1 MKSHVMIAS
10 ALLGLVLAAS
20 TASAAPSV
28 QLSSAWIQSPMPGA
42 KETAGY
48 VRIVNGAD
56 SDDRL
61 LSVSSRWAGRVDMH
75 EMVTEDGMMGMRPL
89 IYGVKVPAGGTI
101 DFSPSALHLMLVNP
115 RKPFVGGRSKVPLQ
129 FHFQKAGT
137 IAIEVPVQNIA
148 PAAATEAPQQDH
160 HH

>member
-10 ALLGLVLAAS
+10 AVLGVVLAAS
-20 TASAAPSV
+20 TASAAPSIE
-28 QLSSAWIQSPMPGA
+28 LSSAWIQSPMPGA

-48 VRIVNGAD
+48 VRIANGAAT
-56 SDDRL
+56 DDRL

-75 EMVTEDGMMGMRPL
+75 EMVTEEGMMGMRPL
-89 IYGVKVPAGGTI
+89 IYGVKVPAGGSI
-101 DFSPSALHLMLVNP
+101 DFSPSSLHLMLVNP

-148 PAAATEAPQQDH
+148 PAATEAPQHDH

>member
-1 MKSHVMIAS
+1 MKSHVMFAG

-101 DFSPSALHLMLVNP
+101 DFSPAALHLMLVNP

-148 PAAATEAPQQDH
+148 PPATEAPQQAPH
-160 HH
+160 H

>member
-1 MKSHVMIAS
+1 MKANLLP
-10 ALLGLVLAAS
+10 ALALVLGASFTAA
-20 TASAAPSV
+20 TASASPSI
-28 QLSSAWIQSPMPGA
+28 QITAAWIQSPMPGA
-42 KETAGY
+42 RDTAGY
-48 VRIVNGAD
+48 VRIANGAD

-101 DFSPSALHLMLVNP
+101 DFSPQALHLMLVNP
-115 RKPFVGGRSKVPLQ
+115 RKPFVAGRSKVPLQ

-137 IAIEVPVQNIA
+137 IAVEVPVQNIA
-148 PAAATEAPQQDH
+148 PASSEAPQPEH

>member
-1 MKSHVMIAS
+1 MKSPVTTMS
-10 ALLGLVLAAS
+10 ALLGLVLATSA
-20 TASAAPSV
+20 ASAAPSV
-28 QLSSAWIQSPMPGA
+28 QLNAAWIQSPMPGA
-42 KETAGY
+42 TETAGY
-48 VRIVNGAD
+48 VRIVNAAD

-75 EMVTEDGMMGMRPL
+75 EMVTEEGMMGMRPL

-115 RKPFVGGRSKVPLQ
+115 RKPFVAGRSKVPLQ

-137 IAIEVPVQNIA
+137 IAIDVPVQNIA
-148 PAAATEAPQQDH
+148 PAATEAPQQEH